1 MRIGILGWDREE
13 TESVGLLHAGKERG
27 HDVVLFTLDD
37 IALTRTPGGSEPT
50 ALGIPVRHFDVI
62 VSRAELRPATFQADH
77 ERYALLSEVPGVT
90 VLDPA
95 FTYLTAECKL
105 QGLHRLAAAGL
116 PVAPT
121 RSCGSLA
128 DVADA
133 LDEWGP
139 LVLKP
144 SFGYGGTDV
153 ERVFDVR
160 TDPADRAV
168 VDRLFATYPVLVCQ
182 PYLPHPDGDVRI
194 TLVGDEPVLNCR
206 RVPAGGGLWKANIMQ
221 GATSVPFEADEEL
234 LDVSR
239 RAARLMGITIAALDF
254 LPSPDGYRIV
264 EINNTP
270 GWYFVDEE
278 EQSRICHA
286 VLRYVE
292 RTV

>member
-37 IALTRTPGGSEPT
+37 IALTRTATGSEPT

-77 ERYALLSEVPGVT
+77 ERYSLLSEVPGVT

-95 FTYLTAECKL
+95 VTYLTTECKL

-128 DVADA
+128 DVTDA
-133 LDEWGP
+133 LEEWGP

-153 ERVFDVR
+153 ERVFDVK
-160 TDPADRAV
+160 ADRAV
-168 VDRLFATYPVLVCQ
+168 IDRLFAAYPILVGQ

-206 RVPAGGGLWKANIMQ
+206 RVPVGGDHWKANIMQ
-221 GATSVPFEADEEL
+221 GARSVPFEPTDEL

-239 RAARLMGITIAALDF
+239 RAARLMGISIAALDF

-278 EQSRICHA
+278 EQRRICHA
-286 VLRYVE
+286 VHRFLE